1 VVEIEFHQQ
10 VLIVVIFFLPQTIA
24 GIAVALK
31 QAADPAFKTYAKQV
45 VTNARAIAKVLS
57 SHDYKLQT
65 DGTDNHLVLWDLRP
79 LGLTGSKVEKICDE
93 CHITVNKNA
102 VSGDTSAQVPGGVR
116 VGLAALTSRSMTEE
130 HMDIVADFLHRAV
143 QIALQAQKEAGTK
156 LLKDFV
162 TAYSGNGEASQ
173 QLAALKKDVVEF
185 ATKFP
190 LPGVPDTVSLESMVG
205 VIECK
210 IVVADE
216 PLVHFSARSPPS
228 SDPPDTKRNGLR
240 PPSPNLFFLSPF
252 NEASSAEPLNRTC
265 RFPHL
270 PNPSP
275 YTKNVPS
282 RPPPLR
288 C

>member
-1 VVEIEFHQQ
+1 MWRLKIDAPTHS
-10 VLIVVIFFLPQTIA
+10 LLQTIA

-31 QAADPAFKTYAKQV
+31 QAADPAFKAYAKQV

-57 SHDYKLQT
+57 GHEYKLQT

-130 HMDIVADFLHRAV
+130 HMEIVADFLHRAV

-162 TAYSGNGEASQ
+162 TAFSGNGEASQ

-190 LPGVPDTVSLESMVG
+190 LPGVPDTVS
-205 VIECK
+205 
-210 IVVADE
+210 
-216 PLVHFSARSPPS
+216 
-228 SDPPDTKRNGLR
+228 
-240 PPSPNLFFLSPF
+240 
-252 NEASSAEPLNRTC
+252 C
-265 RFPHL
+265 R
-270 PNPSP
+270 
-275 YTKNVPS
+275 
-282 RPPPLR
+282 
-288 C
+288 

>member
-1 VVEIEFHQQ
+1 MVEIEFHQQ

-173 QLAALKKDVVEF
+173 QLATLKKDVVEF

-210 IVVADE
+210 IVC
-216 PLVHFSARSPPS
+216 S
-228 SDPPDTKRNGLR
+228 
-240 PPSPNLFFLSPF
+240 
-252 NEASSAEPLNRTC
+252 
-265 RFPHL
+265 
-270 PNPSP
+270 
-275 YTKNVPS
+275 
-282 RPPPLR
+282 
-288 C
+288 